1 MFLERECERLQ
12 DFLPLIQPKD
22 QTMSV
27 FGFDRAELD
36 EFAHSLPTRA
46 IDRVVALGKSLM
58 FSRVW
63 DGVDLLRAFSRQVE
77 IDA

>member
-1 MFLERECERLQ
+1 MFLELECEQLQ

-27 FGFDRAELD
+27 FGFERPELQK
-36 EFAHSLPTRA
+36 FAREIPNRA
-46 IDRVVALGKSLM
+46 IDRIVELGKSLN

-63 DGVDLLRAFSRQVE
+63 DGADLLRAFSRQVE
-77 IDA
+77 IDV